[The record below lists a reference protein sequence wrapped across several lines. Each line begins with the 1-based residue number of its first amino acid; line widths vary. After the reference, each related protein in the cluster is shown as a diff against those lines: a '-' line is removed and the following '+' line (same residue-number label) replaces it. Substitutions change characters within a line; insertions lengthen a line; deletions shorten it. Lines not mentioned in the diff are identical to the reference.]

1 MKVLFVCRANA
12 GRSQMAEAF
21 YNFHIGSKGATSAGL
36 DLKHSTMGDDL
47 SLPDSVIE
55 VMNEIGHDLSSL
67 RRKELTEQMVN
78 DADIVV
84 VTSDYPL
91 PLYLKGS
98 NKLIRWDEIPDAKH
112 TPMDFHRKVRDML
125 KKRVLELIEQTKT
138 TSK

>member
-21 YNFHIGSKGATSAGL
+21 YNSYIGSKKATSAGL
-36 DLKHSTMGDDL
+36 DLKHSTKGDDL

-55 VMNEIGHDLSSL
+55 VMNEIGHDLSSH

-91 PLYLKGS
+91 PSYLENSK
-98 NKLIRWDEIPDAKH
+98 KLVRWDEIPDAAR
-112 TPMDFHRKVRDML
+112 TPMDFHRKVRDMV